1 MERKNSKTCNPLGV
15 VPFPVTKRNNCLLFF
30 YIGCKFKCFAKNKS
44 MKYFH
49 ARELQVEHVFKT
61 CQEQG
66 GKNPAFLER

>member
-1 MERKNSKTCNPLGV
+1 
-15 VPFPVTKRNNCLLFF
+15 
-30 YIGCKFKCFAKNKS
+30 